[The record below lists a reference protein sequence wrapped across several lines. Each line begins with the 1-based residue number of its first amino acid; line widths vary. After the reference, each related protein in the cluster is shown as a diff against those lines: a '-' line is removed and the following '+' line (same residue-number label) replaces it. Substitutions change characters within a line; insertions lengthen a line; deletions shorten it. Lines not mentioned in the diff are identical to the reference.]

1 MHEGPDQ
8 DHLCDHSAAAG
19 GVFGGGDHGAL
30 LAEHPADD
38 SWVHPGDRARGV
50 GDCEEV
56 SGGREIR
63 PEVRAMAR
71 LLDARFGVP
80 GTSVRFGLDT
90 VLGLLPVAGDT
101 VTLAMGAV
109 VVMEGVRLGV
119 RKRVLA
125 RMVGNLALDWVVGLV
140 PVADVVFD
148 TVYKANMKNLAL
160 LEREVGGGAGLS
172 NRREVGGD

>member
-1 MHEGPDQ
+1 
-8 DHLCDHSAAAG
+8 
-19 GVFGGGDHGAL
+19 
-30 LAEHPADD
+30 
-38 SWVHPGDRARGV
+38 
-50 GDCEEV
+50 
-56 SGGREIR
+56 
-63 PEVRAMAR
+63 MAR

-101 VTLAMGAV
+101 VSLAMGAV

-119 RKRVLA
+119 RRGVLA

-172 NRREVGGD
+172 NRSEVGGD